1 MKQNPLDAQE
11 KENDDADLWD
21 SMRLVWWLAFA
32 ILVFTAAAVS
42 ALVAGSLDTFSFKKM
57 FWLVSAGVCCGLATC
72 CAIKALEIWENS
84 K

>member
-11 KENDDADLWD
+11 KDDTDLWD
-21 SMRLVWWLAFA
+21 SMRLIWWLAFT

-42 ALVAGSLDTFSFKKM
+42 ALVAGSLDTFSLKM

-72 CAIKALEIWENS
+72 CAIKTLEIWENS